1 MRLVLSCWV
10 PGRPKTK
17 GSLDFQPGKK
27 CKCCDCCEAYLPGGR
42 AVENVA
48 GSGRWRQ
55 LMAYWMGIEMAKTGG
70 GAPLEG
76 PVIVAA
82 VFHLPVH
89 PISGHAWAGR
99 VGDLDKL
106 ARNLLDALTDAGVY
120 GDDVQVTRLIVDKVE
135 AGERGPGVDLRVL
148 VP

>member
-1 MRLVLSCWV
+1 LVLSCWV

-17 GSLDFQPGKK
+17 GSLTVINGK
-27 CKCCDCCEAYLPGGR
+27 R
-42 AVENVA
+42 NVVSDTPA
-48 GSGRWRQ
+48 SKRWRA
-55 LMAYWMGIEMAKTGG
+55 LMAYQAAALVK
-70 GAPLEG
+70 APLEG
-76 PVIVAA
+76 PVVVVA
-82 VFHLPVH
+82 VFHLSVLDV
-89 PISGHAWAGR
+89 AAGR

-120 GDDVQVTRLIVDKVE
+120 GDDVQVTRLICEKVA

>member
-17 GSLDFQPGKK
+17 GSLSVVN
-27 CKCCDCCEAYLPGGR
+27 GR
-42 AVENVA
+42 RGIASDTPA
-48 GSGRWRQ
+48 SKRWRQ
-55 LMAYWMGIEMAKTGG
+55 LMAYAAAGLIK
-70 GAPLEG
+70 APIEG
-76 PVIVAA
+76 PVTVVA

-89 PISGHAWAGR
+89 PVSGHAWAGR

-120 GDDVQVTRLIVDKVE
+120 GDDVQVTRLLVDKVE

>member
-17 GSLDFQPGKK
+17 GSLTVVNG
-27 CKCCDCCEAYLPGGR
+27 AR
-42 AVENVA
+42 NVVSDTPA
-48 GSGRWRQ
+48 SKRWRQ
-55 LMAYWMGIEMAKTGG
+55 LMAYRVAALIK
-70 GAPLEG
+70 APLEG
-76 PVIVAA
+76 PVIVVA
-82 VFHLPVH
+82 VFHLPAVDVA
-89 PISGHAWAGR
+89 GGR

-120 GDDVQVTRLIVDKVE
+120 GDDVQVTRLICEKV
-135 AGERGPGVDLRVL
+135 AADMHGRGPGVDLRVL

>member
-1 MRLVLSCWV
+1 MLSCWV

-17 GSLDFQPGKK
+17 GSLTVVNGHRGIASDTPASK
-27 CKCCDCCEAYLPGGR
+27 
-42 AVENVA
+42 
-48 GSGRWRQ
+48 RWRQ
-55 LMAYWMGIEMAKTGG
+55 LMAYAAAGQIK
-70 GAPLEG
+70 APLEG
-76 PVIVAA
+76 PVCVVA

-89 PISGHAWAGR
+89 PTSGHAWAGR

-120 GDDVQVTRLIVDKVE
+120 GDDVQVTRLLVDKVE

>member
-17 GSLDFQPGKK
+17 GSLTVVN
-27 CKCCDCCEAYLPGGR
+27 GR
-42 AVENVA
+42 RGIASDTPA
-48 GSGRWRQ
+48 SKRWRQ
-55 LMAYWMGIEMAKTGG
+55 LMAYAAAGEIK
-70 GAPLEG
+70 APLEG
-76 PVIVAA
+76 PVVIVA
-82 VFHLPVH
+82 VFHLPVKDV
-89 PISGHAWAGR
+89 AAGR

-120 GDDVQVTRLIVDKVE
+120 GDDVQVTRLLVDKVE

>member
-1 MRLVLSCWV
+1 MALSCWV

-27 CKCCDCCEAYLPGGR
+27 CRCCDRCEAYLPGGR
-42 AVENVA
+42 AVENIA
-48 GSGRWRQ
+48 GSSRWRQ
-55 LMAYWMGIEMAKTGG
+55 LMSYAVEHTDVVSAT
-70 GAPLEG
+70 AAEG
-76 PVIVAA
+76 PVTVVA
-82 VFHLPVH
+82 VFHLPVNDV
-89 PISGHAWAGR
+89 AAGR

-120 GDDVQVTRLIVDKVE
+120 GDDVQVTRLICEKVA

>member
-1 MRLVLSCWV
+1 MVLSCWV

-17 GSLDFQPGKK
+17 GSLTVING
-27 CKCCDCCEAYLPGGR
+27 AR
-42 AVENVA
+42 NVVSDTPA
-48 GSGRWRQ
+48 SKRWRA
-55 LMAYWMGIEMAKTGG
+55 LMTYSAAGLVK
-70 GAPLEG
+70 APIDG

-82 VFHLPVH
+82 VFHLPAVDV
-89 PISGHAWAGR
+89 AAGR

-120 GDDVQVTRLIVDKVE
+120 GDDVQVTRLICEKVP
-135 AGERGPGVDLRVL
+135 ADMTGRGPGVDLRVL

>member
-17 GSLDFQPGKK
+17 GSL
-27 CKCCDCCEAYLPGGR
+27 AVVNGR
-42 AVENVA
+42 QGVA
-48 GSGRWRQ
+48 SDTPASKRWRQ
-55 LMAYWMGIEMAKTGG
+55 LMAYAVAGQIK
-70 GAPLEG
+70 APIEG
-76 PVIVAA
+76 PVTVIA
-82 VFHLPVH
+82 VFHLPVRDV
-89 PISGHAWAGR
+89 AAGR

-120 GDDVQVTRLIVDKVE
+120 GDDVQVTRLLASKAE
-135 AGERGPGVDLRVL
+135 ADEERGPGVDLRVL

>member
-17 GSLDFQPGKK
+17 GSLTVING
-27 CKCCDCCEAYLPGGR
+27 AR
-42 AVENVA
+42 NVVSDTPA
-48 GSGRWRQ
+48 SKRWRA
-55 LMAYWMGIEMAKTGG
+55 LMAYAAAALVK
-70 GAPLEG
+70 APLDG
-76 PVIVAA
+76 PVVVVA
-82 VFHLPVH
+82 VFHLPVVDVA
-89 PISGHAWAGR
+89 GGR

-120 GDDVQVTRLIVDKVE
+120 GDDVQVTRLICEKVPADM
-135 AGERGPGVDLRVL
+135 AGRGPGVDLRVL

>member
-17 GSLDFQPGKK
+17 GSLTVINAK
-27 CKCCDCCEAYLPGGR
+27 R
-42 AVENVA
+42 NVVSDTPA
-48 GSGRWRQ
+48 SKRWRA
-55 LMAYWMGIEMAKTGG
+55 LMAYSAAALVK
-70 GAPLEG
+70 APLEG
-76 PVIVAA
+76 PVVVVA
-82 VFHLPVH
+82 VFHLPVVDV
-89 PISGHAWAGR
+89 AAGR

-120 GDDVQVTRLIVDKVE
+120 GDDVQVTRLICEKVAADM
-135 AGERGPGVDLRVL
+135 AGRGPGVDLRVL

>member
-1 MRLVLSCWV
+1 MVLSCWI

-27 CKCCDCCEAYLPGGR
+27 CRCCDRCEAYEKGGR

-55 LMAYWMGIEMAKTGG
+55 LMAYAMRIEMSTSWANDQP
-70 GAPLEG
+70 PLEG

-82 VFHLPVH
+82 VFHLPVKDV
-89 PISGHAWAGR
+89 AAGR
-99 VGDLDKL
+99 CGDLDKL
-106 ARNLLDALTDAGVY
+106 ARNLLDALQDAGVY
-120 GDDVQVTRLIVDKVE
+120 GDDVQVTRLLVDKVE

-148 VP
+148 VPS

>member
-17 GSLDFQPGKK
+17 GSLTVING
-27 CKCCDCCEAYLPGGR
+27 AR
-42 AVENVA
+42 NVVSDTPA
-48 GSGRWRQ
+48 SKRWRA
-55 LMAYWMGIEMAKTGG
+55 LMAYQAAALVK
-70 GAPLEG
+70 APLDG
-76 PVIVAA
+76 PVVVVA
-82 VFHLPVH
+82 VFHLPVVDVA
-89 PISGHAWAGR
+89 GGR

-120 GDDVQVTRLIVDKVE
+120 GDDVQVTRLICEKVPADM
-135 AGERGPGVDLRVL
+135 AGRGPGVDLRVL

>member
-17 GSLDFQPGKK
+17 GSLTVVNGSR
-27 CKCCDCCEAYLPGGR
+27 GT
-42 AVENVA
+42 VA
-48 GSGRWRQ
+48 DTPASKRWRQ
-55 LMAYWMGIEMAKTGG
+55 LMAYAVAGMIK
-70 GAPLEG
+70 APLEG

-82 VFHLPVH
+82 VFHLPVKD
-89 PISGHAWAGR
+89 AAAGR

>member
-17 GSLDFQPGKK
+17 GSLTVVN
-27 CKCCDCCEAYLPGGR
+27 GR
-42 AVENVA
+42 RGIASDTPA
-48 GSGRWRQ
+48 SKRWRA
-55 LMAYWMGIEMAKTGG
+55 LMAYAIGIEMGFQCKGG
-70 GAPLEG
+70 PLVG
-76 PVIVAA
+76 PVVIVA
-82 VFHLPVH
+82 VFHLPVRD
-89 PISGHAWAGR
+89 AAAGR